1 VTNARRLEYSVSE
14 RSGTPAHAEP
24 DWTAEH
30 LLLAGLARCS
40 LSSLEYYARRVNV
53 AVSGTAHADGV
64 VTRRDSDGRF
74 AFVETRVGLDVEV
87 EPPLPDDELAKL
99 LESAEYG
106 CFIGASLT
114 ARPAYEWRVNGAAV
128 ERATLAP

>member
-1 VTNARRLEYSVSE
+1 VSTPKRFEYSVSE

-40 LSSLEYYARRVNV
+40 LSSLQYSAKRAEVE
-53 AVSGTAHADGV
+53 VSGSAEADGV
-64 VTRRDSDGRF
+64 VTRRESDGRF
-74 AFVETRVGLDVEV
+74 AFVETHVGLDVEV
-87 EPPLPDDELAKL
+87 RPPIDGERLMVLIDLA
-99 LESAEYG
+99 ERG

-114 ARPAYEWRVNGAAV
+114 APPTYEWRVNGEAV
-128 ERATLAP
+128 R

>member
-1 VTNARRLEYSVSE
+1 VSAPKRFEYSVSE

-30 LLLAGLARCS
+30 LLLAALARCS
-40 LSSLEYYARRVNV
+40 LSSLEYYAKRVDV
-53 AVSGTAHADGV
+53 QVSGTADADGV

-74 AFVETRVGLDVEV
+74 AFVETRVALEVQV
-87 EPPLPDDELAKL
+87 EPALENEELAKL
-99 LESAEYG
+99 LDSAEHG

-114 ARPAYEWRVNGAAV
+114 ATPTYQWRVNGEPV
-128 ERATLAP
+128 R

>member
-1 VTNARRLEYSVSE
+1 VTAPKRLEYSVSE

-30 LLLAGLARCS
+30 LVLAALARCS
-40 LSSLEYYARRVNV
+40 LSSLEYYAKRANV
-53 AVSGTAHADGV
+53 AVSGSADADGV

-74 AFVETRVGLDVEV
+74 AFVETRVGLEV
-87 EPPLPDDELAKL
+87 QVKPPLEGEQLSKL
-99 LESAEYG
+99 LDSAEYG

-114 ARPAYEWRVNGAAV
+114 AKPTYEWRVNGEAV
-128 ERATLAP
+128 AR

>member
-1 VTNARRLEYSVSE
+1 VSTAKRLEYSVSE
-14 RSGTPAHAEP
+14 RSGTPASAEP

-40 LSSLEYYARRVNV
+40 LSSLEYYAKRMNV
-53 AVSGTAHADGV
+53 EVSGSADADGV

-74 AFVETRVGLDVEV
+74 AFVETRVALDVEV
-87 EPPLPDDELAKL
+87 QPPLPGDDLSKL
-99 LESAEYG
+99 LDSAEYG

-114 ARPAYEWRVNGAAV
+114 ATPSYEWRVNGEPV
-128 ERATLAP
+128 PR